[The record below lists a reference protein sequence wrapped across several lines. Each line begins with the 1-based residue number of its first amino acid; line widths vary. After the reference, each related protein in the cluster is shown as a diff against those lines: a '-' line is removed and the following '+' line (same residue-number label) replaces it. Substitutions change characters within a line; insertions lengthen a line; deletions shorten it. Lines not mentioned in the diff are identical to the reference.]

1 MENERLDVLLFK
13 KGIFSSRERAQEH
26 IKNGEIQVDG
36 TIVTKS
42 GKKVSME
49 SEIKFTGR
57 QIPYVSRGGLK
68 LEKAINEFNI
78 SLKNLTCMDI
88 GASTGGFTDCMI
100 QNGAQKV
107 YSIDV
112 GTNQLHE
119 KLKGNPKIISM
130 ENCNIKDLAQEE
142 IEDRVDF
149 ISIDVSF
156 ISIGKILSNAT
167 SFLDSEGKIC
177 ALIKPQFEC
186 GRKYVNKKGV
196 VKDKK
201 EHIRVI
207 KELLLLFKENNIGNV
222 KISYSPIKGPNGN
235 IEYLIY
241 GEKAIVKYNDIDVDR
256 FVNEAFLTLK

>member
-1 MENERLDVLLFK
+1 METERLDVLLFK
-13 KGIFSSRERAQEH
+13 KWIFSSRERAQEH
-26 IKNGEIQVDG
+26 IKKGEIQVDG
-36 TIVTKS
+36 EIVTKT
-42 GKKVSME
+42 GKKVSVE
-49 SEIKFTGR
+49 SELKFTGR

-78 SLKNLTCMDI
+78 ELKDVTCMDI

-100 QNGAQKV
+100 QNGAKKV
-107 YSIDV
+107 YGIDV
-112 GTNQLHE
+112 GTSQLHE
-119 KLKGNPKIISM
+119 KLKGNSKVISM
-130 ENCNIKDLAQEE
+130 EKCNIKDLTRAD
-142 IEDRVDF
+142 IEDKIEF
-149 ISIDVSF
+149 ISIDISF
-156 ISIGKILSNAT
+156 ISIGKIFSNAI

-201 EHIRVI
+201 EHIRI
-207 KELLLLFKENNIGNV
+207 INDLLLLFKENNIGNV
-222 KISYSPIKGPNGN
+222 KLSYSPIKGPNGN

-241 GEKAIVKYNDIDVDR
+241 GEKSIVKYNDIEVDR